1 MFVCTYIFVYLCY
14 IYINVYI
21 YIYIYYNEYMY
32 YIDIIYK
39 HFFRWKM
46 SKKSRNLLII
56 LLYKIN
62 QRSNLRETGITY

>member
-1 MFVCTYIFVYLCY
+1 M
-14 IYINVYI
+14 YI